1 MGQDFRTSLR
11 DRIAQSCPS
20 QGRNKLLLCIRASE
34 FGKSERR
41 TADPSTTLRSGRDDK
56 REGIAF
62 HLHRVDRMDRAEPS
76 IPVAS
81 FTPSDQPSPLSSRPE
96 RSVAEGSAVR
106 LSDFPNSHADT
117 LTRATA

>member
-1 MGQDFRTSLR
+1 M
-11 DRIAQSCPS
+11 
-20 QGRNKLLLCIRASE
+20 
-34 FGKSERR
+34 
-41 TADPSTTLRSGRDDK
+41 LRSGRDDK

-81 FTPSDQPSPLSSRPE
+81 FTPTNQPSPLSSRPE
-96 RSVAEGSAVR
+96 RSVVEGSAVR

-117 LTRATA
+117 LARATAKSLRVPVSSSIMKNQINREGKLALLPPLVV